1 MAKTKKK
8 RRRKR
13 RGTQGGAIST
23 RPAARP
29 RNRQEARARARQRQ
43 ASPKARGSKGARGAK
58 GDTTSGRVPA
68 PPSWKAALTKGA
80 LAAVLFFGLF
90 AGLFHRPIA
99 SSAALAAFTLAFYVP
114 LSYYL
119 DSFMY
124 RRHEAKAQR
133 EYELSRQPKPKSGED
148 DG

>member
-13 RGTQGGAIST
+13 RGTQGGGIST

-43 ASPKARGSKGARGAK
+43 ASPKSKGSKGAK
-58 GDTTSGRVPA
+58 GNATSGRVPA
-68 PPSWKAALTKGA
+68 PPSWKGALTKGA

-99 SSAALAAFTLAFYVP
+99 GSAALAAFTLAFYVP

-119 DSFMY
+119 DGFMY
-124 RRHEAKAQR
+124 RRHQAKLQR
-133 EYELSRQPKPKSGED
+133 EYEQAKLPNKEGD

>member
-43 ASPKARGSKGARGAK
+43 ASPKSKGSKGGKGADAGQRG
-58 GDTTSGRVPA
+58 VPS
-68 PPSWKAALTKGA
+68 PPSWKGAFSKGG
-80 LAAVLFFGLF
+80 LAAVLFFALF

-99 SSAALAAFTLAFYVP
+99 ASAALAAFTLAFYVP

-119 DSFMY
+119 DGYMY
-124 RRHEAKAQR
+124 RRHQAKAQAA
-133 EYELSRQPKPKSGED
+133 YEQAKQPKKGDD

>member
-13 RGTQGGAIST
+13 RGTQGGSIST

-43 ASPKARGSKGARGAK
+43 ARPSSRGAK
-58 GDTTSGRVPA
+58 GAGRQRGVPS
-68 PPSWKAALTKGA
+68 PPSWKGAIGKGA

-90 AGLFHRPIA
+90 AGLFHRPVA
-99 SSAALAAFTLAFYVP
+99 GSAALAAFTLAFYVP

-119 DSFMY
+119 DGFMY
-124 RRHEAKAQR
+124 RRHERNVQR
-133 EYELSRQPKPKSGED
+133 EREQAKQPRPKGGED
-148 DG
+148 GD